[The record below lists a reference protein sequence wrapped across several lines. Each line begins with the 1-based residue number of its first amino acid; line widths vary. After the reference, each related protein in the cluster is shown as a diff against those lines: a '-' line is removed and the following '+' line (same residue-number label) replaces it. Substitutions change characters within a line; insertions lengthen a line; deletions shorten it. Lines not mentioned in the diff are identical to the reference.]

1 MMNNFKK
8 YLPVV
13 GIAFLILLL
22 VSMRYFSSDNF
33 KPDAEQNS
41 AMALDGEFII
51 SETDYDENSDS
62 FSEILIGDRSMSTAF
77 AQSIHLHIK
86 ATDIISDETIK
97 ALKSI
102 DGPKLLISDDVSV
115 SVRCWIL
122 LSQKGI
128 KDIFVFSEEKDSEVF
143 KYKFKPERAE
153 S

>member
-8 YLPVV
+8 YLPVA

-41 AMALDGEFII
+41 ALALDGEFIV
-51 SETDYDENSDS
+51 SETEYNENSDS

-77 AQSIHLHIK
+77 EQSVHLHIK
-86 ATDIISDETIK
+86 ATDIISDETME
-97 ALKSI
+97 ALKNI
-102 DGPKLLISDDVSV
+102 DGPKLLISYEVSV

-128 KDIFVFSEEKDSEVF
+128 KDIFVFSKDDDTEVF
-143 KYKFKPERAE
+143 KYKFRPERAE